1 MKNIFTTI
9 QKRFLSLVLVAMTI
23 LTMVPVTTAMAAST
37 EDANEIS
44 PAAVSTKW
52 GGLRLAWDGP
62 LTVYE
67 DANFTQKKGTIFQY
81 EGYTVLNVISEGFE
95 VQYSNSKGPQHGYTK
110 EWSAEYPCGRTG
122 LAKVKNTTDVYY
134 GTSTTVNPVAG
145 KVYAGEYVAFLA
157 KNDDWAYIEYDT
169 SSGRKRGY
177 IYYGHLDVCNRW
189 DLMPDIYMHNNPGT
203 TRYVSGS
210 YTIYSGPS
218 KNYASIGSISNE
230 NVTVIAD
237 VNLTPWTGT
246 DRCSVY
252 IEYNVGNQRKG
263 GFIVYDRYP
272 TLANELAQYSGG
284 SWEF

>member
-1 MKNIFTTI
+1 MKNLFTATK
-9 QKRFLSLVLVAMTI
+9 KRFLSLALAVIAV
-23 LTMVPVTTAMAAST
+23 LTMIPGASAMAASHEEVMPMST
-37 EDANEIS
+37 S
-44 PAAVSTKW
+44 STKW

-67 DANFTQKKGTIFQY
+67 DANFQTKKGTIYQY
-81 EGYTVLNVISEGFE
+81 EGYTVLNVISNGFE

-110 EWSAEYPCGRTG
+110 EWSAEYPCGLTG
-122 LAKVKNTTDVYY
+122 LATIKNTTNVYY

-145 KVYAGEYVAFLA
+145 TVYAGEYVAFLA

-177 IYYGHLDVCNRW
+177 IYYGNLDICNRW
-189 DLMPDIYMHNNPGT
+189 DRMPDIYMHNNPGT
-203 TRYVSGS
+203 TRYISGS

-218 KNYASIGSISNE
+218 KNYATVGSISNE

-237 VNLTPWTGT
+237 VDLAPWTGT
-246 DRCSVY
+246 TKRSVY
-252 IEYNVGNQRKG
+252 IEYNAGNQRKG

-272 TLANELAQYSGG
+272 ELATELYQYSGG
-284 SWEF
+284 TWDY

>member
-1 MKNIFTTI
+1 MKNIFTTTK
-9 QKRFLSLVLVAMTI
+9 KRFLSLVLAVMTI
-23 LTMVPVTTAMAAST
+23 LTMVPVTPAMAASP
-37 EDANEIS
+37 EDTTAS
-44 PAAVSTKW
+44 YAATSTNW
-52 GGLRLAWDGP
+52 GGLRLAWNGP

-110 EWSAEYPCGRTG
+110 EWSAEFPCGQTG
-122 LAKVKNTTDVYY
+122 LAKIKNTTNVYY

-145 KVYAGEYVAFLA
+145 TVYAGEYVAFLA

-189 DLMPDIYMHNNPGT
+189 DSMPDIYMHNNPGT
-203 TRYVSGS
+203 TYYVPGS

-230 NVTVIAD
+230 NVTVIAN
-237 VNLTPWTGT
+237 VNLTPGTGT
-246 DRCSVY
+246 DRYSVY

-272 TLANELAQYSGG
+272 TLADELVDYSGKT
-284 SWEF
+284 WQF